1 MAGGRLFLGCPVIE
15 VFDKKHRAMPPHQH
29 MKAMKY
35 IVKWN
40 KMQLTRAVWA
50 GARMLSSASLQAK
63 LFITVPIFQPCLL
76 SLPGKPIHSVA
87 LIASLQPTL
96 LGIAG
101 NKKTKRRKKKTFH
114 SYLYYAHHPC
124 KEYLWTPRPPP
135 TINAR
140 QDL

>member
-1 MAGGRLFLGCPVIE
+1 MASGRVFLGCPVIGI
-15 VFDKKHRAMPPHQH
+15 FDKKHGAMPPHQH
-29 MKAMKY
+29 MNAMKY

-50 GARMLSSASLQAK
+50 RAQMLSSASLQVK
-63 LFITVPIFQPCLL
+63 LFLTVSVFQPCLL

-101 NKKTKRRKKKTFH
+101 NKKTIRRKKRLSIHTCIMHIIPAKNISGH
-114 SYLYYAHHPC
+114 
-124 KEYLWTPRPPP
+124 PPP
-135 TINAR
+135 QTINAR

>member
-1 MAGGRLFLGCPVIE
+1 MFLGCPVIE

-29 MKAMKY
+29 MNAMKY

-50 GARMLSSASLQAK
+50 GARMLSSASLQVK

-101 NKKTKRRKKKTFH
+101 NKKTKRRKKRLSIHTCIMHIIPAKNISGH
-114 SYLYYAHHPC
+114 RA
-124 KEYLWTPRPPP
+124 RP
-135 TINAR
+135 
-140 QDL
+140 QL